1 MGVRPEA
8 LFLSSQPSATS
19 TLHAKFNLIEPMG
32 SMNVIWGEVGNTAL
46 TVLTGP
52 NEFPAMEQSTPLSF
66 AASAVSIFDR
76 DGARI

>member
-1 MGVRPEA
+1 
-8 LFLSSQPSATS
+8 
-19 TLHAKFNLIEPMG
+19 MG